1 MACIAQGSPFK
12 QRSQDEMGL
21 FAQYVTSITNSLALE
36 VEEAVRCYE
45 RIYRVN
51 NVMDFNCNSL
61 LLDISNSLEK
71 V

>member
-1 MACIAQGSPFK
+1 MACIAQG
-12 QRSQDEMGL
+12 SQDEMGL
-21 FAQYVTSITNSLALE
+21 FAQYVTSVTNSLALE

-45 RIYRVN
+45 EIHQV